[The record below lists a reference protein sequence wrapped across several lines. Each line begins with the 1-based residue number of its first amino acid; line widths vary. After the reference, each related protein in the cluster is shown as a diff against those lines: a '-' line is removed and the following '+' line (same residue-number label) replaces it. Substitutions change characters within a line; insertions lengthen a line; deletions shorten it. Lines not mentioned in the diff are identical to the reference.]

1 MSLRKLAESMDVPIK
16 LINRLE
22 KGGKLGRYL
31 DALEKKIRERE
42 YEEYMEEEMAIRRE
56 LEKPMNKGGL
66 SKKKTKK
73 LKMNKGGAV
82 HTDYRS
88 KGLFK

>member
-1 MSLRKLAESMDVPIK
+1 MSLFKLGRSMGVPMDLMK
-16 LINRLE
+16 KLE

-31 DALEKKIRERE
+31 EKLEMERRTM
-42 YEEYMEEEMAIRRE
+42 YDEYMEEEMAIRRE

-88 KGLFK
+88 KGLFR